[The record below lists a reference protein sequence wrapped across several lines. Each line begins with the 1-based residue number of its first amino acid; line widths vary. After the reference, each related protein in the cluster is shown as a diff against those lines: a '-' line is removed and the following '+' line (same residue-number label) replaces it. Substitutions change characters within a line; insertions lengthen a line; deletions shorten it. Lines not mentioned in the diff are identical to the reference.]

1 MLIPF
6 VFGSHERMK
15 DLERRVGSIARSGL
29 PVLIEGATGT
39 GKEAMAELLH
49 ELSGLGN
56 GITRV
61 LCRKSGPVVVPGVSM
76 LNGTQAGGAGAMDL
90 SELYRRAQG
99 TVFLK
104 NVHLLSPTAQEQLMA
119 ALDHEAASRDRN
131 GEHPPAKRLV
141 SSATEPLAPLVKRRE
156 LSPALYHRLSVY
168 RINLPLLRER
178 GEDIPELFTHMVRH
192 AANGSGAAPPV
203 TTRLLDA
210 LLAYD
215 WPGNLR
221 ELQNI
226 ARTYVITAQDEETIA
241 ELSSRSRLEPRL
253 TAQRDSR
260 SLKEL
265 VRGASQKLE
274 SEIILETLAK
284 HHWNR
289 RRAALALQ
297 ISYRSLLYKMKSC
310 NLRIEPQ
317 TAPEGR

>member
-39 GKEAMAELLH
+39 GKEALAELLH
-49 ELSGLGN
+49 ELSGLRG
-56 GITRV
+56 GVTRV
-61 LCRKSGPVVVPGVSM
+61 LCRKSGPLSVPGVSM
-76 LNGTQAGGAGAMDL
+76 MDAPRDL
-90 SELYRRAQG
+90 SDIYRDTPG
-99 TVFLK
+99 TIFLK
-104 NVHLLSPTAQEQLMA
+104 NVHLLSPSAQEQLME
-119 ALDHEAASRDRN
+119 ALDYEAVSRDAART
-131 GEHPPAKRLV
+131 PATRLV
-141 SSATEPLAPLVKRRE
+141 SSATEPLAPLVKKRE
-156 LSPALYHRLSVY
+156 LSAALYHRLSVY
-168 RINLPLLRER
+168 RISLPPLRER
-178 GEDIPELFTHMVRH
+178 REDIPEIFAHMVRQ
-192 AANGSGAAPPV
+192 AANGSAASPPV
-203 TTRLLDA
+203 TPRLLDA

-215 WPGNLR
+215 WPGNFR

-226 ARTYVITAQDEETIA
+226 ARTYVIVAHDEEAIT
-241 ELSSRSRLEPRL
+241 ELNHRTRLEPRPMPP
-253 TAQRDSR
+253 SENR

-274 SEIILETLAK
+274 SEIILEALAK

>member
-15 DLERRVGSIARSGL
+15 DLERRVGSMARSGL

-39 GKEAMAELLH
+39 GKEALAELLH
-49 ELSGLGN
+49 ELSGLRSGV
-56 GITRV
+56 TRV
-61 LCRKSGPVVVPGVSM
+61 LCRKSGPVVVPGVSIM
-76 LNGTQAGGAGAMDL
+76 DAPRDL
-90 SELYRRAQG
+90 SDIYRDTLG

-104 NVHLLSPTAQEQLMA
+104 NVHLLSPTAQEQLME
-119 ALDHEAASRDRN
+119 ALDQEAASRDQGAAHTSRT
-131 GEHPPAKRLV
+131 RLV

-168 RINLPLLRER
+168 RISLPPLRER
-178 GEDIPELFTHMVRH
+178 REDIPEIFGHMVRH
-192 AANGSGAAPPV
+192 AANGSGTPPLV
-203 TTRLLDA
+203 TPQLLDA

-226 ARTYVITAQDEETIA
+226 ARTYVVTAHDEETIA
-241 ELSSRSRLEPRL
+241 ELDNRTRLEPRP
-253 TAQRDSR
+253 APPQRDNR